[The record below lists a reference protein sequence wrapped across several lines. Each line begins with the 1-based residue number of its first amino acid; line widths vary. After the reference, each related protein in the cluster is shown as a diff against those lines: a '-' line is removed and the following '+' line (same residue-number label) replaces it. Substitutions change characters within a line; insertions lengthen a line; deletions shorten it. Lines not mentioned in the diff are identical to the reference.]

1 MKYTLTGSLGN
12 ITQPLAWQLIKAG
25 HQVTIISSQAEK
37 ATQIKELGATPAI
50 GQITDIAFL
59 TEAFKTADAVYTMIP
74 PKYDAVDIIEYI
86 HSIGRGYATAIRQAG
101 VKKVVNLSSWGADN
115 PAGCGPVT
123 GLYFVE
129 QELNAL
135 QGVDVIHLRP
145 GYFYINLLHS
155 IPLIEKA
162 GILGNNYSSDTRLVL
177 VHPRDVAAVAA
188 EELSALRFTGKSF
201 RYIGSDEATLQQIAA
216 VLGKAIDMPELK
228 HVAFSDEAALKAYL
242 EIGLNE
248 NMATSLVE
256 LGRAT
261 REGKMIAGYLQ
272 HPPVQLGATKLEDFA
287 AELAA
292 ALSHNQTLQHFKPK
306 S

>member
-12 ITQPLAWQLIKAG
+12 ITQPLAQQLIKAR

-129 QELNAL
+129 QELNTQ

-155 IPLIEKA
+155 IPLIKKA

-177 VHPRDVAAVAA
+177 VHPGDVAAVAA

-272 HPPVQLGATKLEDFA
+272 QPPVQLGATKLEDFA
-287 AELAA
+287 AEFAA
-292 ALSHNQTLQHFKPK
+292 ALSHNQTQQH
-306 S
+306 

>member
-1 MKYTLTGSLGN
+1 
-12 ITQPLAWQLIKAG
+12 
-25 HQVTIISSQAEK
+25 
-37 ATQIKELGATPAI
+37 
-50 GQITDIAFL
+50 
-59 TEAFKTADAVYTMIP
+59 
-74 PKYDAVDIIEYI
+74 
-86 HSIGRGYATAIRQAG
+86 
-101 VKKVVNLSSWGADN
+101 
-115 PAGCGPVT
+115 
-123 GLYFVE
+123 
-129 QELNAL
+129 
-135 QGVDVIHLRP
+135 LRP

-155 IPLIEKA
+155 IPLIKKA

-188 EELSALRFTGKSF
+188 GELSALRFTGKSF

-228 HVAFSDEAALKAYL
+228 HVAFSDEAALKAYI

-287 AELAA
+287 
-292 ALSHNQTLQHFKPK
+292 KRPW
-306 S
+306 

>member
-12 ITQPLAWQLIKAG
+12 ITQPLAQQLIEAG

-37 ATQIKELGATPAI
+37 AAQIKELGAIPAI
-50 GQITDIAFL
+50 GQVEDIAFL
-59 TEAFKTADAVYTMIP
+59 TEAFKAADAVYTMVP
-74 PKYDAVDIIEYI
+74 PKYDAVDVIEYI
-86 HSIGRGYATAIRQAG
+86 HAIGRGYAAAIREAG

-129 QELNAL
+129 QELNTL

-145 GYFYINLLHS
+145 GYFYLNLLHS
-155 IPLIEKA
+155 IPLIKKT

-177 VHPRDVAAVAA
+177 VHPRDIAVVAAG
-188 EELSALRFTGKSF
+188 ELSALRFTGKSF
-201 RYIGSDEATLQQIAA
+201 RYICSDQATLQQIAA

-228 HVAFSDEAALKAYL
+228 HVAISDEAALKGYL
-242 EIGLNE
+242 DMGLNK
-248 NMATSLVE
+248 NMATAMVE

-272 HPPVQLGATKLEDFA
+272 HPPVQLGATKIEDFA
-287 AELAA
+287 VEFAA
-292 ALSHNQTLQHFKPK
+292 AGLPKPNP
-306 S
+306 

>member
-12 ITQPLAWQLIKAG
+12 ISQPVAQQLIEAG

-37 ATQIKELGATPAI
+37 AAQIKELGATPAI
-50 GQITDIAFL
+50 GQVAEIAFL
-59 TEAFKTADAVYTMIP
+59 TEAFKAADAVYTMVP
-74 PKYDAVDIIEYI
+74 PKYDAVDVIEYI
-86 HSIGRGYATAIRQAG
+86 HSIGRGYAAAIRQAG

-129 QELNAL
+129 QELNTL
-135 QGVDVIHLRP
+135 QEVDVIHLRP

-155 IPLIEKA
+155 IPLIKNA
-162 GILGNNYSSDTRLVL
+162 GILGNNYSGDTRLIL
-177 VHPRDVAAVAA
+177 VHPGDIAAVAA
-188 EELSALRFTGKSF
+188 DELSALRFIGKSF
-201 RYIGSDEATLQQIAA
+201 RYIGSDQATLQHIAS
-216 VLGKAIDMPELK
+216 VLGKTIDMPELK
-228 HVAFSDEAALKAYL
+228 HVAFSDEAALKGYL
-242 EIGLNE
+242 DMGLNE

-272 HPPVQLGATKLEDFA
+272 HPPAQLGATKLEDYA
-287 AELAA
+287 AEFARA
-292 ALSHNQTLQHFKPK
+292 FSR
-306 S
+306 